1 MRARENLREGPSLRY
16 VGKTDEHGR
25 SYRRGNW
32 RDQKDIAS
40 FYFTRFSKDAT
51 EEDLWH
57 HFKKFGDVR
66 EIFISKKKNNLEGAK
81 QKEDETAARRQ
92 LGQGRR
98 QGSYAEV
105 MLRNIPRVHK
115 RRPSTYGSHNKPTS
129 RSAVYLNKPLTGQK
143 WLKEAWVGR
152 LKNLAMFDRVEDELL
167 WDIGA
172 IVSAKYIR
180 DNMVLLLGLTEDT
193 TKRLMEEDSES
204 GASVFHS
211 LEKWHSRIRAGCRLT
226 WVHYW
231 GIPLVAW
238 DTSHIQKIIA
248 SIGDFMNVDDD
259 VDELRRLDR
268 VRVLIKTPWTPQI
281 DHNVNVHIQGKIF
294 NIHITE
300 ESTTSSDIC
309 YCRRSRYL
317 SSLEEIDFEYNE
329 AETQT
334 KISQQETESF
344 CERQLQRAS
353 RDNAEVEMSGQT
365 PSLESTLEP
374 ETVSNDTTLLPSG
387 PRYSEDPKDKPAT
400 QKGHVS
406 PRPKVSEDTSTTNQ
420 GNITNNLGMTTHDRK
435 GPMHAKGNAQKGNK
449 TNPVDNT
456 LRLPKK
462 GKNEVHAASGS

>member
-1 MRARENLREGPSLRY
+1 M
-16 VGKTDEHGR
+16 
-25 SYRRGNW
+25 
-32 RDQKDIAS
+32 
-40 FYFTRFSKDAT
+40 
-51 EEDLWH
+51 
-57 HFKKFGDVR
+57 
-66 EIFISKKKNNLEGAK
+66 
-81 QKEDETAARRQ
+81 
-92 LGQGRR
+92 
-98 QGSYAEV
+98 
-105 MLRNIPRVHK
+105 
-115 RRPSTYGSHNKPTS
+115 
-129 RSAVYLNKPLTGQK
+129 
-143 WLKEAWVGR
+143 GR

-204 GASVFHS
+204 RASVFHS

-281 DHNVNVHIQGKIF
+281 DHNVNVHIQGEIF
-294 NIHITE
+294 NTHITE

-317 SSLEEIDFEYNE
+317 SSLEEIDSEYNE

-344 CERQLQRAS
+344 RERQLQRAS
-353 RDNAEVEMSGQT
+353 RDNAKAEMSGQT

-387 PRYSEDPKDKPAT
+387 PRYSKDPKDKPAT

-462 GKNEVHAASGS
+462 GKNEVHAASGSQSLNNMQAYESKENYTMELGFATHTPKETHSHYPRSPNKSHTGQSNSCRFYVRKRWCKKQDGPVGADCSLPQTVTNNITINPHQ